1 MKHLQLTGEL
11 QEAASLYAAGAMS
24 EAERKAYAHH
34 LEADDC
40 EVCRA
45 EVLEFQAAVH
55 SFAMELPERR
65 PSPNV
70 KMRLMAQAELSNS
83 TRGFQNL
90 PKRRGYEWAAW
101 LISATA
107 TAALIAVLMLNSSLR
122 KNDESLSARVAELE
136 TQMTGQS
143 TTLAALT
150 SPRVRVVNLAG
161 QGAASQ
167 AGGRVFWNE
176 RERLWLFYVSGL
188 PPAPKDRT
196 YQLWFVPKNGVPVS
210 ASVFNTNPDGSAT
223 LEIPVPIDIGELKAT
238 AVTTEP
244 AGGLPQPSGAYVLL
258 AVL

>member
-1 MKHLQLTGEL
+1 MKHLQLTEEL

-24 EAERKAYAHH
+24 EVERKAYANHM
-34 LEADDC
+34 EADDC
-40 EVCRA
+40 EICRA
-45 EVLEFQAAVH
+45 EVLELQAVMH
-55 SFAMELPERR
+55 SFAMELPERT

-83 TRGFQNL
+83 MRGLQNR
-90 PKRRGYEWAAW
+90 PQRQGYEWAAW

-107 TAALIAVLMLNSSLR
+107 TAALIAVLMLNSGLR
-122 KNDESLSARVAELE
+122 KNVASLSARVAELE
-136 TQMTGQS
+136 SQMMGQR
-143 TTLAALT
+143 TTLAVMT
-150 SPRVRVVNLAG
+150 SPQVRVVNLSG

-167 AGGRVFWNE
+167 AGGRVFWKE

-196 YQLWFVPKNGVPVS
+196 YQLWFVPKNGLPVS

-223 LEIPVPIDIGELKAT
+223 IEIPVPADVGELKAT

-244 AGGLPQPSGAYVLL
+244 AGGLPQPSGSYVLL
-258 AVL
+258 ATL